1 MLSVMNDKD
10 KGKRFIKEAISMF
23 SQMDTRDKKG
33 NLKNYKTKSQAKT
46 LFLLKQLERNGY
58 IQNLEY
64 KPAGKMYLIVE
75 KVEMGN
81 AKGMNKKHQMYKI
94 EFNLTDKERTKED
107 LMNLIEKKDGKDKE
121 VVNTN
126 EVKPTVIN
134 ENIDSESIID
144 NSLYTNEEINDV
156 SKDLNTIIDNTESKE
171 ELLELK
177 EQLSNINS
185 KENKKEENKGRII

>member
-1 MLSVMNDKD
+1 MH
-10 KGKRFIKEAISMF
+10 
-23 SQMDTRDKKG
+23 
-33 NLKNYKTKSQAKT
+33 
-46 LFLLKQLERNGY
+46 
-58 IQNLEY
+58 
-64 KPAGKMYLIVE
+64 LIVE

-156 SKDLNTIIDNTESKE
+156 SKDLDTIIDNTESKE

-185 KENKKEENKGRII
+185 EENKEEENKGRIM